1 MSIFLIHKKITGG
14 WLARVSEADCRRSV
28 EDPNQLAT
36 VETAE
41 DPNQL
46 AMVETSMKM
55 SHNYNMFIEL

>member
-1 MSIFLIHKKITGG
+1 MSIFLILKKITGG
-14 WLARVSEADCRRSV
+14 WLAHMSEADCRQSV
-28 EDPNQLAT
+28 EDPNQLAI